1 MVISIGAMTGVCSGI
16 LMFILFLPGY
26 GVYSGNPPEVGPS
39 VITFGSAWVPNL
51 ISPSSCLSVICILFM
66 PSESVGG
73 EVTTDALLDGTLING
88 LVGGIGL
95 GVIVEVGVGVVG
107 GTKVASGVGVRREA
121 MASGA
126 SG

>member
-1 MVISIGAMTGVCSGI
+1 
-16 LMFILFLPGY
+16 
-26 GVYSGNPPEVGPS
+26 
-39 VITFGSAWVPNL
+39 
-51 ISPSSCLSVICILFM
+51 M

-73 EVTTDALLDGTLING
+73 EVTADALLDGTLING